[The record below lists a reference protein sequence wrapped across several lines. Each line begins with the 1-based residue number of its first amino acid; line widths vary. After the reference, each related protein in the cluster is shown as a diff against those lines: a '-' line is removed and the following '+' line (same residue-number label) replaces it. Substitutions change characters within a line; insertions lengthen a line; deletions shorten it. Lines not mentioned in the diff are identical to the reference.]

1 MTCLYCQRK
10 IGLLRLLTDREY
22 CSKEHRVM
30 KRSQSARALRES
42 SDYDSFDSFD
52 NDSTVFVKPIRGIA
66 AKRPGSQS
74 SVTSTATFGLLL
86 VAGVFIATLVPDQGG
101 SSRAMSADAGS
112 GTIQSLRRAIR
123 SYATIRLEENFKT
136 GLSAWTPSGSSGR
149 DWNFKNGFAQ
159 PGKMRIWKSSV
170 DLSDYNLE
178 FVGEIEQ
185 KGLSWA
191 YRAKDSRNYYASR
204 IVITKPGPLP
214 TADLVRYAVVNGVER
229 ARAATPLNMPLR
241 RDTLYRVHMTVKGR
255 DFSTAVNGQM
265 VDTWSDERLRTGGV
279 GFFAEGG
286 EVASLRYVQIT
297 DKDTVVGRL
306 LSYLSFVRP
315 MAPPVF

>member
-1 MTCLYCQRK
+1 
-10 IGLLRLLTDREY
+10 
-22 CSKEHRVM
+22 M

-42 SDYDSFDSFD
+42 REYDSFDSFD
-52 NDSTVFVKPIRGIA
+52 DDSTVFVKPIRGIA
-66 AKRPGSQS
+66 AKRPGSQP

-86 VAGVFIATLVPDQGG
+86 VAGVFIATLVPDQ
-101 SSRAMSADAGS
+101 SASAGAASVHSGS
-112 GTIQSLRRAIR
+112 GNFQAFRRTIR
-123 SYATIRLEENFKT
+123 SYATIRLQEDFKT
-136 GLSAWTPSGSSGR
+136 GLDSWVSSNNSTGR
-149 DWNFKNGFAQ
+149 EWNFKNGFVQ

-170 DLSDYNLE
+170 GLSDYNLE

-185 KGLSWA
+185 KGLGWA
-191 YRAKDSRNYYASR
+191 YRATDSRNYYASK

-229 ARAATPLNMPLR
+229 ARAATPINMPLR
-241 RDTLYRVHMTVKGR
+241 RDSLYRVQMTIKGK

-265 VDTWSDERLRTGGV
+265 VDSWSDEKLRTGGV
-279 GFFAEGG
+279 GFFADKG
-286 EVASLRYVQIT
+286 EVATLRTVQIT